1 MRARALVWLILWFW
15 PLILSAQGTPLQ
27 YNTYGA
33 PGLID
38 MPTAGSAPDAELA
51 YGLSHFADQTRNTL
65 TFQATPR
72 LSVSFRYAALN
83 DIRGQQDIHYDRILD
98 RSLALHYRFL
108 DETARRPAMAVGV
121 ADFVGTGIYS
131 GEYIVASKALRPD
144 LTGTLG
150 IGWGRFAGTGGF
162 SNPLGGA
169 FADRPERD
177 FAEGGQVTRNAFFR
191 GDAAFFGGLHWQP
204 NPRWGLMLEYSSDV
218 YPYEDGSAF
227 DRRSPVNLGLRYTPR
242 PGLQLGANYLYGA
255 ELGVQLSYA
264 INPTRPPHGSG
275 YGVGPAPIRSQRQG
289 MLAEGLTATA
299 QDRQGS
305 QLVVALRNSRYPNS
319 AQALGRAA
327 RVLDRTAPKEIGSF
341 ALSLEDSG
349 LRGPALILDR
359 ATLAGAEFALAG
371 SDILRDTAQWADPVD
386 APSTQTSFDWQ
397 IRPYVTPNIFDPD
410 DPLRAD
416 FGLALDGR
424 LEWSGGLVAAGTI
437 KQRIAGNLDQTTR
450 RSTSVLPHVRSD
462 FALYEQEGDADI
474 ADLTLS
480 WYGQPHADVT
490 TRLSAGLF
498 ETMYGGASAE
508 ILWRP
513 GGGDLAFGAEINR
526 LRQRDYDGGFDFLDY
541 DVTSG
546 HGSVYWRSD
555 ADYHVQLDAGR
566 YLAGDWGATL
576 TLSRQFRNGWSLGA
590 FATLTDVPF
599 EEFGEGS
606 FDKGFVISVPLSWV
620 SGRPRRD
627 VLATTIR
634 PVTRD
639 GGARVQIDDRLYP
652 LTAPLTR
659 RAITDSW
666 GAFWR

>member
-38 MPTAGSAPDAELA
+38 MPVADSAPDAELA
-51 YGLSHFADQTRNTL
+51 YSLSHFADQTRNTL

-83 DIRGQQDIHYDRILD
+83 DIRGQQDILYDRILD

-108 DETARRPAMAVGV
+108 DETVRRPAMAVGV

-150 IGWGRFAGTGGF
+150 VGWGRFAGIGGF

-169 FADRPERD
+169 FADRPDRD

-204 NPRWGLMLEYSSDV
+204 SPRWGLVLEYSSDA
-218 YPYEDGSAF
+218 YPYEDGNAF

-255 ELGVQLSYA
+255 ELGVQISYA

-275 YGVGPAPIRSQRQG
+275 YGAGPAPIRSQRQG
-289 MLAEGLTATA
+289 MMAEGLTVTA

-305 QLVVALRNSRYPNS
+305 QLAVALRNSRYPNS

-327 RVLDRTAPKEIGSF
+327 RVLDRTAPREIDSF
-341 ALSLEDSG
+341 VLSLEESG
-349 LRGPALILDR
+349 VRGPALILDR
-359 ATLAGAEFALAG
+359 ATLARAEFALAG
-371 SDILRDTAQWADPVD
+371 ADIVRDTAQWAEPVTV
-386 APSTQTSFDWQ
+386 PTTQTSFDWQ
-397 IRPYVTPNIFDPD
+397 VRPYFTPNIFDPD

-416 FGLALDGR
+416 FGFALDGR
-424 LEWSGGLVAAGTI
+424 LVLSGGLVAAGTI

-462 FALYEQEGDADI
+462 FALYEQEGDADV

-526 LRQRDYDGGFDFLDY
+526 LRQRDYDGGFGFLDY

-555 ADYHVQLDAGR
+555 AGYQVQLDAGR

-576 TLSRQFRNGWSLGA
+576 TLSRQFRNGWSLGT

-606 FDKGFVISVPLSWV
+606 FDKGLVISVPLSWV

-627 VLATTIR
+627 VLAATIR

-639 GGARVQIDDRLYP
+639 GGARVQIGDRLYP
-652 LTAPLTR
+652 LTTPLTR